1 MTEIHATGLASGFLI
16 PRRVARD
23 HAPPNRHRRRRD
35 DAESNRNRRPGAAI
49 VLAGVLAV
57 GLAVVT
63 AAPAAGAQTQ
73 INNCTTITQ
82 PGEYVLTTDV
92 TNRTVDDCIDI
103 RASDVKLDGAGHL
116 LDGVDTD
123 GTVGVYANGTA
134 APLSNVAVRNLRV
147 TDWGGGVRYQ
157 RVSDG
162 AITDVTA
169 ASTTRVGVGLSTSE
183 TTWSPTTPSSTR
195 TATVSSVFGSSGNT
209 LVNSTVASNAGYG
222 LSVASSTNN
231 GFFDNAVVSNGE
243 VGVAFVDLST
253 DNRLGGN
260 TIESNGGV
268 GISLRS
274 SSNDVGGNTIES
286 NGGAGAAIENAG
298 DISLSSNVVSA
309 NDGEGIVVFGGNRS
323 LVTNNTVT
331 GNGRAGI
338 ALLAGAANNSIVNN
352 VFRND
357 DNVDLSKRTIPGAV
371 PFVPAGGP
379 NTWNRSKTQGP
390 NRAGGP
396 FLGGNYYARTNGTGF
411 SQTCA
416 DADGDGLCDSP
427 NDFGN
432 ASDDNTDFLPLTGP
446 CTFDT
451 PGDVT
456 GNGKVATD
464 PDCDGFYEDA
474 NGDGTV
480 DAVDVQAIFAN
491 RNDPAVADNPGEFDF
506 TRNGKFNVVDLQKLF
521 FELTGETRP

>member
-1 MTEIHATGLASGFLI
+1 MLDE
-16 PRRVARD
+16 
-23 HAPPNRHRRRRD
+23 
-35 DAESNRNRRPGAAI
+35 
-49 VLAGVLAV
+49 
-57 GLAVVT
+57 VT
-63 AAPAAGAQTQ
+63 A
-73 INNCTTITQ
+73 
-82 PGEYVLTTDV
+82 
-92 TNRTVDDCIDI
+92 
-103 RASDVKLDGAGHL
+103 
-116 LDGVDTD
+116 
-123 GTVGVYANGTA
+123 
-134 APLSNVAVRNLRV
+134 
-147 TDWGGGVRYQ
+147 
-157 RVSDG
+157 
-162 AITDVTA
+162 
-169 ASTTRVGVGLSTSE
+169 
-183 TTWSPTTPSSTR
+183 
-195 TATVSSVFGSSGNT
+195 SGNT
-209 LVNSTVASNAGYG
+209 LGISLVGSSATLITNSTVGSNAIGGVVLRGNSDNNSLTNNTVTGNDGNGIAITNSDGNILADNTVNNSDSSGLSVSLSSNNIVVDNTVGSNAGDG
-222 LSVASSTNN
+222 IFVDSSTNN
-231 GFFDNAVVSNGE
+231 GFFDNTIASNQAAGVSLVEFSFDNDLDRNTVESNGE
-243 VGVAFVDLST
+243 TGIF
-253 DNRLGGN
+253 LG
-260 TIESNGGV
+260 
-268 GISLRS
+268 S
-274 SSNDVGGNTIES
+274 SGNDVETNTIES
-286 NGGAGAAIENAG
+286 NGGAGVAIENAG
-298 DISLSSNVVSA
+298 DISLSANVVSA
-309 NDGEGIVVFGGNRS
+309 NDGEGIVVLGGNRS
-323 LVTNNTVT
+323 LVSNNTVT

-357 DNVDLSKRTIPGAV
+357 DNVDLSKRTIPGV
-371 PFVPAGGP
+371 SPFVPAGGP

-506 TRNGKFNVVDLQKLF
+506 TRNGKFNVVDVQKLF
-521 FELTGETRP
+521 FELTGKTRSPT